1 MKAPFR
7 SRAFAC
13 VIAVALAA
21 AMAIPIGAFADTG
34 SSWRFGAGP
43 LGSPFETNGETVI
56 DVPNLPVDV
65 QEADDEE
72 SPDLGGDDPAPG
84 PVPVDPV
91 PLGNASADETASA
104 APLSSG
110 DIVISAG
117 GATVLTLSETTY
129 TLSGAQTGS
138 GTLDA
143 NTSLVVDEGVSGALT
158 IRGSGALQSML
169 LLSADRT
176 RGLDCTIDAGA
187 NVRVSDRVETM
198 DLNIFGSLDVSSAA
212 VLAVGPES
220 YSAIVDVC
228 GSLYMSGGSLTGRAA
243 SSAQSDYF
251 LLIRDTLESAPSNSM
266 VVDGSVL
273 SITSDSAGVSVLVSL
288 DGQDLYASDS
298 SLYVEQA
305 PGSTG
310 VGFLSSSEG
319 PDYGTVYLDEGAY
332 VGAHA
337 PGGTAI
343 IWKTARLA
351 GNAQVVADGGEMGAQ
366 IHYLYIG
373 DQATASSASITATS
387 SFIGLEV
394 LRATEVY
401 GTGSTVPSIVAVA
414 DDSQGGGASFGAI
427 IRRPILVNTFVSA
440 TATSATQPTT
450 GMQIYDTHNGFDG
463 TADPDAQAYFERST
477 LEGTGTSAGIQML
490 SVDEMPF
497 IGCDVNAAVKHPT
510 KPAGLTDV
518 SAGIVSLNGT
528 YRFSDSTVDASGGQ
542 YGWLSNQDDEG
553 MKNRAT
559 RVYAED
565 GSELTLSGQRSGI
578 AVNSHIEANGDS
590 TITGI
595 ALSVNPLNG
604 GENVPAVYVSQ
615 PVPGASEIRADGGT
629 ITEVYPTHIGC
640 AIAPSESESFSPYA
654 MSWNLTNPQRY
665 AWSVDTPNVELAAND
680 AGVYT
685 ASDTGS
691 GIPNVT
697 VTGTRTAAH
706 AAEPVVVGGSGS
718 AHNVVLLADIGP
730 QAPDTVT
737 VSFEPN
743 GGAPKPADQTIE
755 KGQRATE
762 PSGSE
767 APAREGYR
775 FAGWYT
781 DASLS
786 SRWNFASA
794 VQQDMTLYA
803 KWDTVVS
810 APTNPSQTPA
820 QASSAGKGIAPRTGD
835 PMLDAALTIGLFT
848 IACSVIAL
856 GAKLHARR
864 RA

>member
-7 SRAFAC
+7 RRAFTSA
-13 VIAVALAA
+13 IAVALVT

-34 SSWRFGAGP
+34 SSWSFGEGL
-43 LGSPFETNGETVI
+43 LGTPVEPSRETVI
-56 DVPNLPVDV
+56 DVPNLPVSV
-65 QEADDEE
+65 EETDDEE
-72 SPDLGGDDPAPG
+72 ARDIGRGDLALGSGAFDTAPF
-84 PVPVDPV
+84 
-91 PLGNASADETASA
+91 DENVSA
-104 APLSSG
+104 APLSSA

-117 GATVLTLSETTY
+117 GATTLTLSETTY
-129 TLSGAQTGS
+129 TLSGAQSGS
-138 GTLDA
+138 GILDDD
-143 NTSLVVDEGVSGALT
+143 TSLVVDEGVSGALT
-158 IRGSGALQSML
+158 IQGSGALQSML
-169 LLSADRT
+169 LRSSDGA
-176 RGLDCTIDAGA
+176 RGLECTIDTGA

-198 DLNIFGSLDVSSAA
+198 DLNIFGSLDVTSAA
-212 VLAVGPES
+212 VLDVSPES
-220 YSAIVDVC
+220 YSAIIDVC
-228 GSLYMSGGSLTGRAA
+228 GSLYMSGASLTGRAA
-243 SSAQSDYF
+243 SPAQSAYF

-266 VVDGSVL
+266 VFDGSTL
-273 SITSDSAGVSVLVSL
+273 AITSDSAGVAVLVSV
-288 DGQDLYASDS
+288 DSQDIYVNDS
-298 SLYVEQA
+298 SMYAEQA

-319 PDYGTVYLDEGAY
+319 PDYGTMHLDEGSY
-332 VGAHA
+332 VEAHA
-337 PGGTAI
+337 PSGTAI
-343 IWKTARLA
+343 IWKTARLS
-351 GNAQVVADGGEMGAQ
+351 GDAQVVADGGERGAQ

-373 DQATASSASITATS
+373 DQSAPSSATITATS
-387 SFIGLEV
+387 PFIALEV
-394 LRATEVY
+394 LRTTEVY
-401 GTGSTVPSIVAVA
+401 GAGSAIPSIIAVA
-414 DDSQGGGASFGAI
+414 DDSQGGYASFGAI
-427 IRRPILVNTFVSA
+427 ICRPILVNTFVSA

-463 TADPDAQAYFERST
+463 TPDPDPQAYFEHAT
-477 LEGTGTSAGIQML
+477 LEATGTSAGVQMV
-490 SVDEMPF
+490 SVGEMPF
-497 IGCDVNAAVKHPT
+497 IGCDVLATVKHPT
-510 KPAGLTDV
+510 KPAGLTEI

-528 YRFSDSTVDASGGQ
+528 YRFSDSIVHASGGQ

-553 MKNRAT
+553 MENRAT

-565 GSELTLSGQRSGI
+565 GSDLTLEGERSGI
-578 AVNSHIEANGDS
+578 AVNSHIEASGGS

-595 ALSVNPLNG
+595 ALAVNPLNG
-604 GENVPAVYVSQ
+604 GENIPAVHVSQ

-665 AWSVDTPNVELAAND
+665 AWSVDTPNVELAAD
-680 AGVYT
+680 AAGVYT

-737 VSFEPN
+737 VRFEPN
-743 GGAPKPADQTIE
+743 GGAPKPVDQTIE

-762 PSGSE
+762 PTGAE
-767 APAREGYR
+767 APVREGYR

-803 KWDTVVS
+803 KWDTTASV
-810 APTNPSQTPA
+810 PTNPTPTPT
-820 QASSAGKGIAPRTGD
+820 QGSNAGKGFAPRTGD
-835 PMLDAALTIGLFT
+835 PMLDAALTVALFT
-848 IACSVIAL
+848 VACSVIAL